1 MPGTLHSTRNTF
13 EIAERRAS
21 VRVLVTP
28 PIYINLDNLNG
39 GLVFNIS
46 EDGLALTAALDLTIG
61 SFLSMRILLPDSQ
74 GWMEAGGEIAWRGKS
89 KKEGGVRFV
98 GLAQDARQRIGNWIA
113 AEASHEEF
121 QVKKD
126 PSAGFVGLVEDTHQG
141 MEKWNASE
149 MLCAGF
155 QVEKKTGVQRS
166 GQKENTVQRLRNRI
180 FSEALRR
187 EFGLAADELPKNEKR
202 IADMDIESVRPFSRS
217 ILKFTNALSISEKEA
232 QRAIAPRN
240 SDPRPDEIKMVAQSN
255 PRLTSVMPEE
265 SPDAT
270 GALEV
275 TERRVQA
282 RTAII
287 PPVYVN
293 LENTNGGLAFNMS
306 EDGIALTA
314 ALAMAGDG
322 AIAMR
327 IPIPDSKGWME
338 ASGRLAWRSASGKTA
353 GITFLGLP
361 DDSRQRIRQWLAAET
376 SGSEPRPEEG
386 MLAKSE
392 KRALDDVPAE
402 PPMVSVPELLKA
414 NSVVE
419 KRILEAILSEH
430 RLASMDVRAKVPV
443 SRERPEREL
452 EEQTVKLPDGPAEQ
466 QELLENPKLEIFP
479 SGKAPSVGAVQ
490 QGWQA
495 LVPSEIAVPGGD
507 ELPPTADA
515 FRALRR
521 RFSTSSEFK
530 PKPRPSF
537 DRITS
542 GTRIGKLRRVAAVVV
557 FAGATGAG
565 IGWVAARRSIRNEVT
580 TSVVLNTEGASQPAK
595 LKTSHPLNETIKDR
609 VPRPEIIGSRS
620 HDFEPLPSHG
630 LATDSETRSAPL
642 GPQIHGIERPAA
654 SPVVNGPARHTAN
667 SVLKTLQAKLPER
680 AVVASQNPSVEDARS
695 QVVEGSPVQP
705 TGNAASQATIPS
717 ANLASGAAVGE
728 VKERESPPPLLE
740 HPAAAAATIWSVAV
754 SPDPYPSIRM
764 SQDINSQKPSS
775 TRSLEIGR
783 VISRVEPDYPED
795 AKNQGIEG
803 TVKLHVVVGHDGS
816 VQSVEPISGQ
826 VLLLKA
832 AMSAVREWHYA
843 QTLLGGQPVETEQ
856 DIVVK
861 FQRESPSISKN

>member
-1 MPGTLHSTRNTF
+1 L
-13 EIAERRAS
+13 
-21 VRVLVTP
+21 
-28 PIYINLDNLNG
+28 
-39 GLVFNIS
+39 
-46 EDGLALTAALDLTIG
+46 
-61 SFLSMRILLPDSQ
+61 
-74 GWMEAGGEIAWRGKS
+74 
-89 KKEGGVRFV
+89 
-98 GLAQDARQRIGNWIA
+98 
-113 AEASHEEF
+113 
-121 QVKKD
+121 
-126 PSAGFVGLVEDTHQG
+126 
-141 MEKWNASE
+141 
-149 MLCAGF
+149 
-155 QVEKKTGVQRS
+155 
-166 GQKENTVQRLRNRI
+166 
-180 FSEALRR
+180 
-187 EFGLAADELPKNEKR
+187 
-202 IADMDIESVRPFSRS
+202 
-217 ILKFTNALSISEKEA
+217 
-232 QRAIAPRN
+232 
-240 SDPRPDEIKMVAQSN
+240 
-255 PRLTSVMPEE
+255 
-265 SPDAT
+265 PDAT

-275 TERRVQA
+275 AERRVRA

-314 ALAMAGDG
+314 ALAMASDG
-322 AIAMR
+322 TIAMR
-327 IPIPDSKGWME
+327 IPIPDSQGWME
-338 ASGRLAWRSASGKTA
+338 ASGRLAWRSESGKTA

-361 DDSRQRIRQWLAAET
+361 DDSRERIRQWLAAET
-376 SGSEPRPEEG
+376 SASEPRPEEG

-392 KRALDDVPAE
+392 KRALDAVPAE
-402 PPMVSVPELLKA
+402 PPMVPAAELLKA

-452 EEQTVKLPDGPAEQ
+452 EEQTVKRPDGPAEHLD
-466 QELLENPKLEIFP
+466 LLENPKLEIFP

-495 LVPSEIAVPGGD
+495 LVCSEIAVPGGD

-530 PKPRPSF
+530 PRPRPSL

-542 GTRIGKLRRVAAVVV
+542 GTRIGKLRRVAAVVA
-557 FAGATGAG
+557 FAGATGVG
-565 IGWVAARRSIRNEVT
+565 IGWVAARRSIRNEVA
-580 TSVVLNTEGASQPAK
+580 TSVALNTEGASQPV
-595 LKTSHPLNETIKDR
+595 KTSRPWKEAIKDR
-609 VPRPEIIGSRS
+609 VPQPEKIGSPTQG
-620 HDFEPLPSHG
+620 FEPLPSPG
-630 LATDSETRSAPL
+630 LATDSETRLVPR
-642 GPQIHGIERPAA
+642 GPQIHGMERPAA

-667 SVLKTLQAKLPER
+667 SVPESPPGKLPER
-680 AVVASQNPSVEDARS
+680 AVVASRNPAVEDARS

-705 TGNAASQATIPS
+705 TGNAASQATSPS
-717 ANLASGAAVGE
+717 ASVAGGTAVGE

-740 HPAAAAATIWSVAV
+740 QPAAAAAPVWSVAV

-775 TRSLEIGR
+775 IKSLEIGR
-783 VISRVEPDYPED
+783 VISRVEPDYPEE

-816 VQSVEPISGQ
+816 VESVEPISGQ

-861 FQRESPSISKN
+861 FQRASPSISKN